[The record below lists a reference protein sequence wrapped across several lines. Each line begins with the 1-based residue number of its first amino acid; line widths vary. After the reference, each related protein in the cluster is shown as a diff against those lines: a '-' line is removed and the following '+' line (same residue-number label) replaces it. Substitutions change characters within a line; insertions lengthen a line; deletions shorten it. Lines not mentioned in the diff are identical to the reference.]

1 MGRIQIIR
9 TPSGEE
15 MVVLPKAEYEALVAA
30 AEGADENADDVAV
43 YDARK
48 AALNN
53 GDGDLLPGPVSAF
66 LLKGNSRLKAIRLWR
81 DMTQTELARQAG
93 VGQGYL
99 SDMESGRRPVSGDVL
114 QALAAQ
120 LNVPPEWIY

>member
-15 MVVLPKAEYEALVAA
+15 MVVLPKAEYDALVAA
-30 AEGADENADDVAV
+30 AEAIDEDAEDLAL

-48 AALNN
+48 AALKQR
-53 GDGDLLPGPVSAF
+53 DSDLLPGPVGAL

-114 QALAAQ
+114 LALAAQ
-120 LNVPPEWIY
+120 LNVPPEWIS

>member
-1 MGRIQIIR
+1 
-9 TPSGEE
+9 
-15 MVVLPKAEYEALVAA
+15 
-30 AEGADENADDVAV
+30 
-43 YDARK
+43 
-48 AALNN
+48 
-53 GDGDLLPGPVSAF
+53 
-66 LLKGNSRLKAIRLWR
+66 
-81 DMTQTELARQAG
+81 MTQTELARQAG